1 MEADKYKYT
10 EESERYKRMNKF
22 YVVATSLLGVV
33 FLFYLWMKL
42 LNHNIVPMTVYG
54 NTFLIVLFAIVNT
67 IVYRKN
73 TATKWL
79 KIMATWQVG
88 IEYFLVGVQMDAFLF
103 FRFLIMKRNL

>member
-42 LNHNIVPMTVYG
+42 LNHNI
-54 NTFLIVLFAIVNT
+54 
-67 IVYRKN
+67 RRSK
-73 TATKWL
+73 
-79 KIMATWQVG
+79 
-88 IEYFLVGVQMDAFLF
+88 
-103 FRFLIMKRNL
+103 